1 MNVAF
6 FLKPKGTV
14 TYLYDDCTFRQALE
28 KMRVHGYTDIP
39 VIDRD
44 GKYRGSLSEGD
55 ILWYLVLDDGDI
67 SVVTMKKTSDLYVS
81 DILNTKKNPA
91 VRITCSIDE
100 LIQRAMNQNY
110 VPVVDDMNNF
120 IGIVTRRDIIKHYA
134 EEKDGEADQEL

>member
-81 DILNTKKNPA
+81 
-91 VRITCSIDE
+91 CSIEE

-134 EEKDGEADQEL
+134 EEKDGAAVQEL